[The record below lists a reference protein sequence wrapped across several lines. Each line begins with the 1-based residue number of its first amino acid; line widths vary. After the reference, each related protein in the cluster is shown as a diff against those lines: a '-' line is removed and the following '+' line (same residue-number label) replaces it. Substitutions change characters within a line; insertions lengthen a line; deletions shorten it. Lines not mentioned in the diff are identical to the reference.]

1 MTSVPPGKTTNGP
14 GDPVSGSRVGESG
27 PTARPALRRAAFFD
41 MDHTVLRIGT
51 GTSWM
56 RFLHRRGELSHVGLA
71 QVLYWSVLY
80 KLAIL
85 DMETLARRLVAD
97 MAGQRESDLVAK
109 CEIWH
114 AAHVAH
120 QVSPR
125 ARRIIEQHRRQGDL
139 IVMLTGSTQYAA
151 EVVSR
156 SLDIEH
162 TLCSRLDVRDG
173 RFTGRLAALCFGKHK
188 VTLAEDFAAEHGV
201 DLERSVFYSD
211 SYNDLPMLQRVGTA
225 VAVNPDARL
234 RRHARRRRWRIDIW
248 T

>member
-1 MTSVPPGKTTNGP
+1 MTTAP
-14 GDPVSGSRVGESG
+14 GDRQAGGSGGSG
-27 PTARPALRRAAFFD
+27 GRRAAFFD
-41 MDHTVLRIGT
+41 MDNTVLRIET

-56 RFLHRRGELSHVGLA
+56 RFLHRRGELSNLGLV
-71 QVLYWSVLY
+71 QVMYWSLLY

-97 MAGQRESDLVAK
+97 LAGQRESDLIAK
-109 CEIWH
+109 AELWH

-120 QVSPR
+120 EVSPR
-125 ARRIIEQHRRQGDL
+125 ARQIIEKHRREGDL
-139 IVMLTGSTQYAA
+139 VVMLTGSTQYAA
-151 EVVSR
+151 EIVSR

-162 TLCSRLDVRDG
+162 TLCSRLDVREG
-173 RFTGRLAALCFGKHK
+173 RFTGRLAALCFGHHK
-188 VTLAEDFAAEHGV
+188 VTLAEAFAAEHGV

-234 RRHARRRRWRIDIW
+234 RRHARRRRWRIDSW